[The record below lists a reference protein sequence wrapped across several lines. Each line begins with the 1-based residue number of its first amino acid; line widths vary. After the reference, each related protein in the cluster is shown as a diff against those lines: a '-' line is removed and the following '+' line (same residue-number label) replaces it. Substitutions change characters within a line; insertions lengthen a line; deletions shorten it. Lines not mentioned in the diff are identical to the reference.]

1 MPSSHPLL
9 LHSVSYAGLWGQAFL
24 PVADF
29 VSRASTLG
37 FQGVMLMAKRPHIS
51 PLDYNAAQRKQLRDR
66 LAELNLNHNVL
77 AGYCDL
83 TAGLD
88 RRDIPHKEI
97 QLSYLTELCRLA
109 QDLAIPIVRV
119 FTGYESPHAGFPEQ
133 WNLVV
138 DTLREAAQR
147 ASDFGITLGL
157 QNHHDIGAGYEAMH
171 DILHA
176 VDSPHLKALFDAWA
190 PALHGDDLEKAAA
203 CLASHTVH
211 TTIADYQLRP
221 RYKYQPALINY
232 EAQTPAVVAV
242 PMGTGFIDYKTFLR
256 TLQENGFRGRIAYE
270 MCSPLQGGG
279 SLQNLDRCARRFLEW
294 AVEVGL
300 EAGARQ
306 SAPLC

>member
-1 MPSSHPLL
+1 MPMPHPLL

-24 PVADF
+24 PVEHF
-29 VSRASTLG
+29 VARAAALG
-37 FQGVMLMAKRPHIS
+37 YNGVMLMAKRPHVS
-51 PLDYNAAQRKQLRDR
+51 PLDFNAAQRKQLRDQ
-66 LAELNLNHNVL
+66 LADLNLNHNVL

-109 QDLAIPIVRV
+109 QDLSIPIVRV

-138 DTLREAAQR
+138 ETLREATVR
-147 ASDFGITLGL
+147 ASEFGITLGL
-157 QNHHDIGAGYEAMH
+157 QNHHDIGAGFEAMH

-176 VDSPHLKALFDAWA
+176 IDSPHLKALFDAWA
-190 PALHGDDLEKAAA
+190 PALQGADLEAAA
-203 CLASHTVH
+203 NRLGSHTIH

-232 EAQTPAVVAV
+232 EVQTPAVVAV
-242 PMGTGFIDYKTFLR
+242 PMGSGFIDYKLFLR
-256 TLQENGFRGRIAYE
+256 ALQTNGFRGRIAYE

-279 SLQNLDRCARRFLEW
+279 SIENLDHCARRFLEW
-294 AVEVGL
+294 AA
-300 EAGARQ
+300 EAGLGSR
-306 SAPLC
+306 